1 RTADGLQGEEGAFLL
16 CSFWMIAALAKI
28 GRKDEAR
35 ALLQKIHGAMAP
47 SGLLPEE
54 IDPATGMYLGN
65 FPQAFSHLGYIMAAL
80 SLQK

>member
-1 RTADGLQGEEGAFLL
+1 
-16 CSFWMIAALAKI
+16 
-28 GRKDEAR
+28 
-35 ALLQKIHGAMAP
+35 P

-80 SLQK
+80 SFYSSESSRRARRSRA